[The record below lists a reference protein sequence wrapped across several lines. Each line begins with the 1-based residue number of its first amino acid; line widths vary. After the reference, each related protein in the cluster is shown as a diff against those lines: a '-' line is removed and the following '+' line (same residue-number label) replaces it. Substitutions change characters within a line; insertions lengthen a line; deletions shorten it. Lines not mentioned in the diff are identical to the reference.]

1 MPRLYSTD
9 RRDPGEWIG
18 TAVGAVLRERFTL
31 MLDQRQSELGA
42 TEHIA
47 AVARRQCRGQPGDI
61 VLDGKYLLTLEAH
74 AEEMALAARS
84 KQRTGTGEGGVHA
97 AG

>member
-1 MPRLYSTD
+1 MNRYTTD

-31 MLDQRQSELGA
+31 MLDQRQTELGA

-47 AVARRQCRGQPGDI
+47 AVARRIREKEPGAVI
-61 VLDGKYLLTLEAH
+61 LDGKYLLTLEAH
-74 AEEMALAARS
+74 TEEMALAART
-84 KQRTGTGEGGVHA
+84 KKRPGTGEGGVHA